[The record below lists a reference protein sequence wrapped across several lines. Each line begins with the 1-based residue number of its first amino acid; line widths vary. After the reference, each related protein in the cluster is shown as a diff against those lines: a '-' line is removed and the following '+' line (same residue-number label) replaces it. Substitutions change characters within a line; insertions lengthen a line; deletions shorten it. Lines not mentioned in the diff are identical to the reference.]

1 MKTKFFAAF
10 LFLVS
15 VMTAQENLLKS
26 GPMVGYS
33 QMREVALW
41 VQTTKPAKVKIAY
54 WEEGKKSNKNF
65 TDEIQTEKSKAFT
78 AHLIADNV
86 EPGRKYEYELYINDK
101 LVKRNYPLRFQT
113 QTLWQWRSDPP
124 SFSFVTGSG
133 AYVNETEYDRPG
145 KPYGGEYE
153 IYKSIY
159 DSKPDFMV
167 WLGDNLY
174 LREADYYSR
183 TGILKRYTYQW
194 SQEFLQPLWGSVHH
208 YAIWDDHDFGPN
220 NSNRSYTQKELTLD
234 AFKLFWSNPSYG
246 INGKPGTTSYFE
258 WADCEFYLLDNR
270 YYRSPE
276 NRKFNDRKILGDEQ
290 VEWLIDALTYSKAPF
305 KFIVMGGQFL
315 STSPYSENYSNYKDE
330 QQKILDLIAKEK
342 IEGVIFLTG
351 DRHFTELSKLERQ
364 GSYPIYDFTISP
376 FSSGH
381 YNGEGE
387 PNSLRVPGTFVAKRN
402 FAKITVDGKRND
414 RTLTCIVYDKDGK
427 ELWQY
432 RIHENELKEI
442 DKK

>member
-54 WEEGKKSNKNF
+54 WEERKISNKNF

-101 LVKRNYPLRFQT
+101 LVRRNYPLRFQT
-113 QTLWQWRSDPP
+113 QILWQWRSDPP

-133 AYVNETEYDRPG
+133 AYINEPEYDRAG

-167 WLGDNLY
+167 WIGDNVY
-174 LREADYYSR
+174 LREADYYSK

-220 NSNRSYTQKELTLD
+220 NSNRSYTQKELTLE
-234 AFKLFWSNPSYG
+234 AFKMFWSNPSYG

-276 NRKFNDRKILGDEQ
+276 NRKFNERKILGDEQ
-290 VEWLIDALTYSKAPF
+290 VEWLIDALTNSKAPF

-342 IEGVIFLTG
+342 IEGVIFLSG

-376 FSSGH
+376 FSSGY

-402 FAKITVDGKRND
+402 YAKITVDGKRND

-427 ELWQY
+427 EVWQY
-432 RIHENELKEI
+432 KIHENALKEI

>member
-54 WEEGKKSNKNF
+54 WEEGKISNKIF
-65 TDEIQTEKSKAFT
+65 TAEIQTEKSKAFT

-101 LVKRNYPLRFQT
+101 LVRRNYPLRFQT
-113 QTLWQWRSDPP
+113 QILWQWRSDPP

-133 AYVNETEYDRPG
+133 AYINEPEYDRAG

-153 IYKSIY
+153 IYKNIY

-167 WLGDNLY
+167 WIGDNVY
-174 LREADYYSR
+174 LREADYYSK

-194 SQEFLQPLWGSVHH
+194 SKEFLQSLWGSVHH

-220 NSNRSYTQKELTLD
+220 NSNRSYAQKELTLE
-234 AFKLFWSNPSYG
+234 AFKMFWSNPSYG

-276 NRKFNDRKILGDEQ
+276 NRKFNERKILGDEQ
-290 VEWLIDALTYSKAPF
+290 VEWLIDALTNSKAPF

-342 IEGVIFLTG
+342 IEGVIFLSG

-376 FSSGH
+376 FSSGY

-402 FAKITVDGKRND
+402 YAKITVDGKRND

-427 ELWQY
+427 EVWQY
-432 RIHENELKEI
+432 KIHENALKEI